1 MSEIGYTI
9 LGFAIG
15 YFWAM
20 YRVDNI
26 RLTVKTLDNRI
37 SVNMAEFWEQTEEWK
52 ARQGEK
58 GHQE

>member
-37 SVNMAEFWEQTEEWK
+37 SVNMAEFWKQAEEWK

-58 GHQE
+58 RHQE

>member
-9 LGFAIG
+9 IGFAIG

-26 RLTVKTLDNRI
+26 KVRI
-37 SVNMAEFWEQTEEWK
+37 ETFNNTIQVNMKEFWQKAEEW
-52 ARQGEK
+52 RSREK
-58 GHQE
+58 KQELHE